1 MKILVINCGSS
12 SLKYQLVDMVGESV
26 LCKGLVERIGI
37 EGSQIKHETTG
48 KEKEVIQEWRNNY
61 DDTKQYPSVF
71 CHEFYFHKQGN
82 IPIQNLFFPYCPLT
96 ISTVYRHRANLAPP
110 NTSHQGVRGRIYVWI
125 SVSYGRRKT

>member
-48 KEKEVIQEWRNNY
+48 KDKEVIQEPMS
-61 DDTKQYPSVF
+61 D
-71 CHEFYFHKQGN
+71 HKNALELVLNAIIVQK
-82 IPIQNLFFPYCPLT
+82 
-96 ISTVYRHRANLAPP
+96 
-110 NTSHQGVRGRIYVWI
+110 
-125 SVSYGRRKT
+125 YGAI